1 MRFLLDL
8 HCPRVLARPI
18 ALWLAALA
26 VILPTALGVSVV
38 SARTASSAKVAVKP
52 EPGHYS
58 GFVGPFTISFE
69 VSSGGKTITHLVTS
83 FNGATLCS
91 VPTAAISVGF
101 PTLAVRDGDFT
112 GSTSL
117 NPPSHI
123 VEYFSISGKFTAPT
137 RASGT
142 VHEHFTVT
150 SLPPC
155 HASDTFTVTRAGK

>member
-1 MRFLLDL
+1 MLLL
-8 HCPRVLARPI
+8 LGFHRPKAVRRLA
-18 ALWLAALA
+18 ALWIAALA
-26 VILPTALGVSVV
+26 VILPSIACTSVA
-38 SARTASSAKVAVKP
+38 SARSASVAKATVKP

-58 GFVGPFTISFE
+58 GFVGPFTIGFE
-69 VSSGGKTITHLVTS
+69 VPAGGQKITHLVTT

-91 VPTAAISVGF
+91 VPTSAISIGF
-101 PTLAVRDGDFT
+101 PTLAVRDGGFT

-123 VEYFSISGKFTAPT
+123 VDYFSISGKFTTPT

-155 HASDTFTVTRAGK
+155 HASDAFAVTRAGK